1 MDGPCVGWYPGN
13 MALMPLPRL
22 GPPDNAALALR
33 FAAAANTIARV
44 HVDCGVSPPP
54 DADYAHG
61 GITRV
66 PFLLLIENGRLSAD
80 IREGTTARRVV
91 LRVGSL
97 LVHAPG
103 AWLGYHHHGP
113 CTYLRLT
120 FDTDHL
126 LAGWAIFRFGR
137 DRDDPNDFP
146 PLCAQVIKPPPPE
159 PIPGLVRSLLST
171 TKDQSARRRALARAL
186 FFEIASVM
194 ALTPNGRSPAEAMR
208 AWISEHG
215 LRMGLGRKAV
225 AKAFACSPGHV
236 SRVLKKWG
244 GVAGEIERVR
254 LERAIHIMQSE
265 PRAILAHI
273 AEKCGFVD
281 ASHFTKRFRK
291 RHGMTP
297 SAWRKAH
304 VRGSSLIHELSI
316 GLPSR

>member
-1 MDGPCVGWYPGN
+1 

-22 GPPDNAALALR
+22 GPPDNAALARR

-44 HVDCGVSPPP
+44 HVDGGLSPPAH
-54 DADYAHG
+54 ADYAHG

-66 PFLLLIENGRLSAD
+66 PYLVLVENGRLSAD
-80 IREGTTARRVV
+80 IRDGSTVSSVIMGPGT
-91 LRVGSL
+91 
-97 LVHAPG
+97 LVAHAPG
-103 AWLGYHHHGP
+103 AWLQYRHHGP

-137 DRDDPNDFP
+137 DCDDPNDFP
-146 PLCAQVIKPPPPE
+146 PLCAWVIKPPPPE
-159 PIPGLVRSLLST
+159 PVPGLARALFST
-171 TKDQSARRRALARAL
+171 TKADAAHRRALARAL
-186 FFEIASVM
+186 FFEIAAVM
-194 ALTPNGRSPAEAMR
+194 ARGRHVRSPAEAMR

-215 LRMGLGRKAV
+215 LRTGIGRTAV

-236 SRVLKKWG
+236 SRVLGKWG

-254 LERAIHIMQSE
+254 LERAIHIMQAE
-265 PRAILAHI
+265 PQAILAHI

-281 ASHFTKRFRK
+281 ASHFTRRFRE

-304 VRGSSLIHELSI
+304 CP
-316 GLPSR
+316 LP